1 MNSVLRLSYGLGWIF
16 AALSLVC
23 RGLQV
28 MGVHAVDKLPASP
41 RGILFFACF
50 LFLAAIATAVYGQ
63 SQGSAAKGRG
73 TAA

>member
-1 MNSVLRLSYGLGWIF
+1 MNSVLRLTYALGWVF
-16 AALSLVC
+16 AALSLIC

-28 MGVHAVDKLPASP
+28 LGVEAVNKLPASP

-50 LFLAAIATAVYGQ
+50 LFLAAIASAAYGQ
-63 SQGSAAKGRG
+63 VQASTGKGRG